1 MQVKALSVMINHDT
15 ICMLPTG
22 YGKSLLYELF
32 PIISET
38 IFGKPCCVFVFE
50 PLNVIIQ
57 QQLSKLGLY
66 ATCLKEKNDAAVL
79 DKLKT
84 GDYTYIYTHP
94 EHMIGKKPYM
104 TV

>member
-1 MQVKALSVMINHDT
+1 MIPYACYPLVM
-15 ICMLPTG
+15 
-22 YGKSLLYELF
+22 GKVF

-94 EHMIGKKPYM
+94 EHMIGKNPHI
-104 TV
+104 

>member
-1 MQVKALSVMINHDT
+1 
-15 ICMLPTG
+15 MLPTG

-50 PLNVIIQ
+50 P
-57 QQLSKLGLY
+57 LSKLGLY

-94 EHMIGKKPYM
+94 EYMIGKK
-104 TV
+104 THI

>member
-1 MQVKALSVMINHDT
+1 MNYSQLFQRQYLENHAV
-15 ICMLPTG
+15 
-22 YGKSLLYELF
+22 F
-32 PIISET
+32 
-38 IFGKPCCVFVFE
+38 FVFE

-79 DKLKT
+79 DKLKM

-94 EHMIGKKPYM
+94 EHMIGKNPYM